1 MAGKDCL
8 VRAKTGSGKTLA
20 FALGALQKLLSQ
32 SAQGAASSGVRALV
46 LVPTKELV
54 LQTVTV
60 FESLMEYCPA
70 DIDVVGLGAGVIAE
84 QASALQAAGAHIV
97 VATPGRAVAHIK
109 KGSLQLTSA
118 LEMLV
123 VDEADLV
130 LSYGYRGDMEKVI
143 SALPQAVQSFLLSA
157 TLSEELEDLKRLVL
171 RAPAVVKLNDDAA
184 STGYLSQFY
193 IMVPEEDK
201 PMLLFAL
208 IKLRLI
214 SGKTILFVND
224 VDKCYRLKLFFER
237 FSIPAAVLNAEL
249 PANSRNHIVQ
259 QFNKGL
265 FDFLIATDGSVGVD
279 GADSSDESESEA
291 EEVGSD
297 SEGDDSDSEGGEG
310 GDSPSA
316 AAVASGAG
324 GAGAPQR
331 AKRRRTGDAAPG
343 ADSDEE
349 DAGGHAG
356 VAAEAGVTRG
366 VDFKGVTTVVN
377 VDFPQSVSAYIHR
390 IGRTARGGAAG
401 AALSFVGTVGAAD
414 VKVLAA
420 VQGTQPRADSGAP
433 EPSLLPFDRAEV
445 SSFRYRV
452 EGVLRSI
459 TRKSVTEARM
469 AELRSEILASNALQA
484 HFEDNPVDLDLLRHD
499 KSLQPDAV
507 RPELA
512 DIPGYL
518 LPESLRAV
526 VETANGDTGGR
537 RRRKG
542 KKRGREEGNPKA
554 LKTYADQKAAD
565 DAVTAGAATSDG
577 KRVAVRQH
585 AEGGVR
591 SVPTSIYGL
600 PSVRR
605 QSDLLLSNRNKW
617 KRDHK
622 VGAWGNGGRKGAMRK
637 KKGARPF

>member
-32 SAQGAASSGVRALV
+32 SAQGGMSSGVRALV

-70 DIDVVGLGAGVIAE
+70 DIDVVGLGAGAVAE

-109 KGSLQLTSA
+109 KGSLQLTSS

-143 SALPQAVQSFLLSA
+143 AALPQAVQSFLLSA

-201 PMLLFAL
+201 ALLLFAL

-214 SGKTILFVND
+214 SGKTIMFVND

-279 GADSSDESESEA
+279 GAVSEAGSASDSDEDES
-291 EEVGSD
+291 
-297 SEGDDSDSEGGEG
+297 GDDSDGSA
-310 GDSPSA
+310 SPSA

-324 GAGAPQR
+324 GGSAAQR
-331 AKRRRTGDAAPG
+331 TKRRRTSDAAPG
-343 ADSDEE
+343 ADSDDE
-349 DAGGHAG
+349 DAGGHG

-401 AALSFVGTVGAAD
+401 AALSFVGTVGAQD

-433 EPSLLPFDRAEV
+433 EPSLLPFDRTEV

-459 TRKSVTEARM
+459 TRKSVKEARM
-469 AELRSEILASNALQA
+469 TELRSEILASNALQA

-512 DIPGYL
+512 DIPAYL

-577 KRVAVRQH
+577 ARVPSVRQH

-622 VGAWGNGGRKGAMRK
+622 LGAWGKGGKKGGMRK